1 MHYNSASPFT
11 LSPLQQRA
19 GMLSPT
25 GRSKTLDASAD
36 GYVRGE
42 AVGALILQVADGGG
56 ARGSALLAA
65 TVNQDG
71 RSSASLMAPNGP
83 AQYQLMRAALL
94 EANVL
99 PAELVG
105 VQLHGTGTALG
116 DPIEV
121 GAVSSVLLARS
132 VQRPRALELQANK
145 PATGHGEP
153 AAGLTGLLGMC
164 LLLSHGAAVP
174 VLHLRSVNPHVTD
187 VLRTGGTGSANGSR
201 ILRGLAPAPST
212 PGTPTVMA
220 NAFAW
225 HGTNANVVT
234 AIDDGAVL
242 PVSTPHRSLQ
252 HLRRFSVVARVR

>member
-11 LSPLQQRA
+11 LYPLQQRA

-164 LLLSHGAAVP
+164 LLLSHGVAVP

-187 VLRTGGTGSANGSR
+187 VLRTSRASR
-201 ILRGLAPAPST
+201 ITRGLAPELSM
-212 PGTPTVMA
+212 PGIHTVMTS
-220 NAFAW
+220 AFAW

-234 AIDDGAVL
+234 AIEDGAAV
-242 PVSTPHRSLQ
+242 PSRVSYRGLQ
-252 HLRRFSVVARVR
+252 HVHRLSIVIRVRTRF